1 MRCSDIVEL
10 NPTLQTLLDEFITNA
25 VRDLN
30 FEIREVAVKAM
41 GCACL
46 RSIKAAKKHLLII
59 LSVNNLIFLV
69 FSFSSKC
76 TLCCF
81 DRIARN

>member
-76 TLCCF
+76 TLCTL
-81 DRIARN
+81 N

>member
-1 MRCSDIVEL
+1 MIAFALISSFAVFPFQLRSGDIVEL
-10 NPTLQTLLDEFITNA
+10 NATLSTLLDEFVANA

-30 FEIREVAVKAM
+30 FEIREAAVKAM

-59 LSVNNLIFLV
+59 LSV
-69 FSFSSKC
+69 SSSW
-76 TLCCF
+76 L
-81 DRIARN
+81 